1 MTSPPQ
7 QRTRPLTF
15 TAYVT
20 EADWRLLAAAAG
32 GLDFAG
38 ASTFARVAALLAA
51 DHVLAGKPLQA
62 FGVSELLACGRHP
75 SRPHSLGLR
84 MTQEERAELRKAA
97 GLLGCKMAPFA
108 VAAALAVARKV
119 IEPGDREATHLAP
132 KARAF

>member
-1 MTSPPQ
+1 MASPPQ

-15 TAYVT
+15 TTYVA

-32 GLDFAG
+32 ELDFAG

-51 DHVLAGKPLQA
+51 ERVLAGKPLQA
-62 FGVSELLACGRHP
+62 LGVTEVCPCGRHP

-84 MTQEERAELRKAA
+84 MTQEERATLRKAA

-108 VAAALAVARKV
+108 VAAAQAVARRMV
-119 IEPGDREATHLAP
+119 GQDDREAMEKEVGVL
-132 KARAF
+132 